1 MAFSADRKSVAALAA
16 RTEGVRAGVD
26 VGFADVE
33 LSKALRQSHAG
44 VWMTVEDGVAA
55 RDAAASGLDPKTVL
69 QLGAG
74 GELPFEDHQFDVVL
88 LTKTSIDGKVPLAAA
103 LFAQSR
109 KRLGMLVREVH
120 RILQGGGCLFFTVDE
135 VAKDGIGW
143 TQRAIYELLR
153 DGFDVV
159 ELKRPPW
166 WRFGTAG
173 RTLTVCARRKNW
185 RNRGIP
191 IVGAA
196 LPVSSAMLSPR
207 ERSK

>member
-1 MAFSADRKSVAALAA
+1 MASSADRKTVAALEA

-26 VGFADVE
+26 VGFADVD
-33 LSKALRQSHAG
+33 LSKTVRNSHAG
-44 VWMTVEDGVAA
+44 VWMTVEDGAAA
-55 RDAAASGLDPKTVL
+55 RNAAASGLDPKTVL

-88 LTKTSIDGKVPLAAA
+88 LAAS

-109 KRLGMLVREVH
+109 QRLAMLVREVH
-120 RILQGGGCLFFTVDE
+120 RILQGGGCLLFTVDE

-191 IVGAA
+191 IVGDAM
-196 LPVSSAMLSPR
+196 PVSSAMLSPR

>member
-1 MAFSADRKSVAALAA
+1 MAFSADRKTVAALAA

-26 VGFADVE
+26 VGFADVD
-33 LSKALRQSHAG
+33 LSRAVRQSHSG
-44 VWMTVEDGVAA
+44 VWMTVEDGAAA
-55 RDAAASGLDPKTVL
+55 RNAAASGLDPKTVL

-88 LTKTSIDGKVPLAAA
+88 LASS

-109 KRLGMLVREVH
+109 QRLGMLVREVH
-120 RILQGGGCLFFTVDE
+120 RILQGGGRLFFTVDE
-135 VAKDGIGW
+135 VSKDGIGW
-143 TQRAIYELLR
+143 TQRAVYELLR

-185 RNRGIP
+185 RNRGTP
-191 IVGAA
+191 IVGATM
-196 LPVSSAMLSPR
+196 PVSSAMLSPR